1 MYFDQFEQNQV
12 FDVKPVHITKEL
24 VSSFAQT
31 YDPNKLHT
39 DEKFAK
45 QSRYGQIIAPGV
57 MCFMLVWAQFIKQNV
72 FGDQFNGALSTN
84 IEWHHPV
91 FEGDT
96 LTGKATVTQ
105 KTPRNKYNGLIEM
118 TYDVYNQNGVHVI
131 TNVTRSIILR
141 EV

>member
-1 MYFDQFEQNQV
+1 MYLDQFKTGQV
-12 FDVKPVHITKEL
+12 FEIQPVNITKEL
-24 VSSFAQT
+24 ITSFANT
-31 YDPNKLHT
+31 YDPNRFHL
-39 DEKFAK
+39 DEEFGKK
-45 QSRYGQIIAPGV
+45 TRYGDIIAPGV
-57 MCFMLVWAQFIKQNV
+57 MCFMLTWAQFIRQDV
-72 FGDQFNGALSTN
+72 LGDEMIAGKSTK

-118 TYDVYNQNGVHVI
+118 TYDVYNQDGVHVI